1 MQAAISTSPTL
12 TQEQV
17 IKFIAEGYVVV
28 RKAFHRDTAAQL
40 LPHVWA
46 RLSEDPNDP
55 STWKNSYAQ
64 IEDVIYDGPVQDIF
78 TSRFRSSVDELVGA
92 GRWTTRQGFG
102 WVILRFPGFAGSVW
116 ERPTSGWHVD
126 GIDYQH
132 HVTSPEIGL
141 VGIEFLT
148 DIKPGGGG
156 PAIRVGSHK
165 AISRLLNKFEP
176 QGVTYL
182 QLRAIAEELKGFRVV
197 EVVGDAGDVVWL
209 HPHVIHARSPN
220 VQRTI
225 RVAANRSIV
234 LNEPLNL
241 KREREEDYSPVE
253 RAILEAL
260 DEGF

>member
-1 MQAAISTSPTL
+1 MQSVSPSFEIL

-17 IKFIAEGYVVV
+17 TKFIDEGYVLV

-40 LPHVWA
+40 LPHVWS

-64 IEDVIYDGPVQDIF
+64 IEDVIYDGPVADIF
-78 TSRFRSSVDELVGA
+78 TPRFCSSIDELAGK

-102 WVILRFPGFAGSVW
+102 WVILRFPGFAGSEW
-116 ERPTSGWHVD
+116 EPPTSGWHVD

-132 HVTSPEIGL
+132 HLTSPEIGL

-156 PAIRVGSHK
+156 PAIRIGSHK
-165 AISRLLNKFEP
+165 AVSRLLKRFEP

-182 QLRAIAEELKGFRVV
+182 QLRAIAEELKGFPVV
-197 EVVGDAGDVVWL
+197 EVIGDAGDVVWL

-220 VQRTI
+220 VQNTI

-234 LNEPLNL
+234 LHEPLNL
-241 KREREEDYSPVE
+241 ERENEQDYSPVE
-253 RAILEAL
+253 RAIIEAL
-260 DEGF
+260 KESF

>member
-1 MQAAISTSPTL
+1 MQTVRSSTITL
-12 TQEQV
+12 TPEQV
-17 IKFIAEGYVVV
+17 TNFIADGYVLVP
-28 RKAFHRDTAAQL
+28 KAFQRETAAGL

-46 RLSEDPNDP
+46 RLTEDPNDP

-64 IEDVIYDGPVQDIF
+64 IEDVIYDGPVKDIF
-78 TSRFRSSVDELVGA
+78 TARFCSSIDELVGH
-92 GRWTTRQGFG
+92 GRWSTRHGFG
-102 WVILRFPGFAGSVW
+102 WVILRFPGFAPPNW
-116 ERPTSGWHVD
+116 EPPTSGWHVD

-132 HVTSPEIGL
+132 HLTSPEIGL

-165 AISRLLNKFEP
+165 AVARILQKFEP
-176 QGVTYL
+176 QGVTYR
-182 QLRAIAEELKGFRVV
+182 QLRAIVEELKGFPVV
-197 EVVGDAGDVVWL
+197 EVTGDAGDVVWL

-220 VQRTI
+220 VQDTI

-241 KREREEDYSPVE
+241 ERERQEDHSPVE
-253 RAILEAL
+253 LAILEAL
-260 DEGF
+260 KDSF